1 MGKITVKDAQALKT
15 SGVLSEAAIT
25 EMEDKGLVSKERKST
40 RRFMKPGDGKWV
52 EVMLYF
58 RGGKDTTLSKNQKLL
73 LSDWS
78 TIVEKYT
85 TTRDTT
91 NKTK

>member
-1 MGKITVKDAQALKT
+1 MGKITVKDAEALRT
-15 SGVLSEAAIT
+15 SGILSEAAVT
-25 EMEDKGLVSKERKST
+25 EMQDKGLVSKERT
-40 RRFMKPGDGKWV
+40 TVRRFFKTSEGKWV

-73 LSDWS
+73 LSDWA

-85 TTRDTT
+85 TTRNT
-91 NKTK
+91 NNTK